1 MPNPSGHLW
10 LMRSAL
16 REAERALDRGDY
28 PVGAALVCNGRVV
41 AHCGHCAATRAD
53 ATRHAVLEVL
63 REAAPVLVRHRG
75 SCDLYTTLEPCMM
88 CVAAAAFAGVRR
100 VVFGASDPARGASD
114 SLRHNDFY
122 RSLGV
127 EFLVGTLAAESQSL
141 LDRYQAHPRPLP
153 AAARRPAVVPR

>member
-16 REAERALDRGDY
+16 REAERALERGDY

-88 CVAAAAFAGVRR
+88 CVAAAYPGGREPVLAG
-100 VVFGASDPARGASD
+100 
-114 SLRHNDFY
+114 
-122 RSLGV
+122 
-127 EFLVGTLAAESQSL
+127 
-141 LDRYQAHPRPLP
+141 PLPGPPP
-153 AAARRPAVVPR
+153 AAAGGGAAPGRRAALSPWPRKRSSSAAAATP

>member
-1 MPNPSGHLW
+1 MTSPDAHLG

-16 REAERALDRGDY
+16 REAERALAPGDY
-28 PVGAALVCNGRVV
+28 PVGAALVCDRRIV
-41 AHCGHCAATRAD
+41 AHCGHCAATGAD

-63 REAAPVLVRHRG
+63 REAAPVLARRRG
-75 SCDLYTTLEPCMM
+75 ACELYTTLEPCMM

-114 SLRHNDFY
+114 SLQHKDFY

-127 EFLVGTLAAESQSL
+127 EFLVGLRAAECQAL
-141 LDRYQAHPRPLP
+141 LDGYHARVRPLP
-153 AAARRPAVVPR
+153 GAAPPAAVVPR

>member
-1 MPNPSGHLW
+1 MPNLQAHLL

-16 REAERALDRGDY
+16 REAERALERGDY

-53 ATRHAVLEVL
+53 PTRHAVLEVL
-63 REAAPVLVRHRG
+63 REASPVLVRHRG

-100 VVFGASDPARGASD
+100 VIFGAGDPARGASD
-114 SLRHNDFY
+114 SLQHNDFY

-127 EFLVGTLAAESQSL
+127 EFLVGFRAAESQAL
-141 LDRYQAHPRPLP
+141 RDRWQPHARPRPVEARHP
-153 AAARRPAVVPR
+153 AAAPR

>member
-1 MPNPSGHLW
+1 MPNPDVHLW

-16 REAERALDRGDY
+16 REAQRALERGDY
-28 PVGAALVCNGRVV
+28 PVGAALVCHGRVV
-41 AHCGHCAATRAD
+41 AHCGHRAATRAD

-63 REAAPVLVRHRG
+63 REAAPVLSRHRG
-75 SCDLYTTLEPCMM
+75 GCDLYTTLEPCMM

>member
-1 MPNPSGHLW
+1 MPNPPGHLW

-16 REAERALDRGDY
+16 REAERARERGED

-63 REAAPVLVRHRG
+63 REAAPVLVRYRG

-100 VVFGASDPARGASD
+100 VIFGASDPARGASD
-114 SLRHNDFY
+114 SLGHNEFY

-127 EFLVGTLAAESQSL
+127 EFLVGTLAAESQAL
-141 LDRYQAHPRPLP
+141 LDRYPGHAQPV
-153 AAARRPAVVPR
+153 AAARRPAAVPR

>member
-1 MPNPSGHLW
+1 M
-10 LMRSAL
+10 
-16 REAERALDRGDY
+16 
-28 PVGAALVCNGRVV
+28 
-41 AHCGHCAATRAD
+41 
-53 ATRHAVLEVL
+53 LEVL

-75 SCDLYTTLEPCMM
+75 GCDLYTTLEPCMM

-100 VVFGASDPARGASD
+100 VIFGTSDPARGASD

-153 AAARRPAVVPR
+153 AAARHRAVVPR